1 MDLDPAPRIISEQ
14 SPDPEP
20 GRDPDNV
27 FNLDKDPDLYL
38 DPAPSFKFKKP
49 DPALNFIK
57 IRVKYRIRIRIRKNI
72 AHNILILYFLC

>member
-27 FNLDKDPDLYL
+27 FNLDKDPYLYL
-38 DPAPSFKFKKP
+38 DPAPSF
-49 DPALNFIK
+49 NF
-57 IRVKYRIRIRIRKNI
+57 
-72 AHNILILYFLC
+72 